1 MNTAGPKAAETKD
14 ACWSCGAALPV
25 LDRFCPACK
34 VVQEPR
40 ALDHFARLDLARRF
54 DLDLSVLEKAYF
66 ALQRQFHPDRFAART
81 AREKALSLRH
91 ATAIN
96 EAYQV
101 LKDPLGRAEHL
112 LSVAGKPVQAD
123 GAQTVND
130 PGLLMEALEQRE
142 ALAEADS
149 AATVDA
155 IIAEG
160 RAAGAQL
167 QQQIGAAFAANDLAR
182 AGQLALR
189 LRYRQKLIEEAR
201 SRRLRMTG

>member
-14 ACWSCGAALPV
+14 ACWSCGAPLPV
-25 LDRFCPACK
+25 LERFCPACK
-34 VVQEPR
+34 GVQEPR
-40 ALDHFARLDLARRF
+40 AVDHFARLDLPRRF
-54 DLDLSVLEKAYF
+54 DLDFAVLEKAYF
-66 ALQRQFHPDRFAART
+66 ALQRQFHPDRFAARP

-101 LKDPLGRAEHL
+101 LKDPLSRAEHL
-112 LSVAGKPVQAD
+112 LSVAGRPVQAD

-130 PGLLMEALEQRE
+130 PALLMEAMEQRE

-149 AATVDA
+149 VAAVDE
-155 IIAEG
+155 IITEG
-160 RAAGAQL
+160 RAAGTKL
-167 QQQIGAAFAANDLAR
+167 QEQISAAFAANDLAK